1 MEKEPGSTSG
11 TMTAWLTDTIARY
24 AQVPAGEID
33 GERPLSD
40 YGLNSISAFAII
52 TDIEDAFGVVPEV
65 TVVWDYPTV
74 NALSA
79 FMTGLVEQRPE
90 P

>member
-1 MEKEPGSTSG
+1 MQETPEPAPG

-24 AQVPAGEID
+24 ARVPAGEID
-33 GERPLSD
+33 AERPLSD

-52 TDIEDAFGVVPEV
+52 TDIEDAFDVVPEV
-65 TVVWDYPTV
+65 TVVWDHPTV

-79 FMTGLVEQRPE
+79 FLADLVQGRRE